1 MDGAIDLSKI
11 DFMKLTFNS
20 PVILSFSALCAIVY
34 LFQAMGVGGNLFVL
48 YPIWDFENPIWY
60 FRTFS
65 HAVGHAN
72 MEHLMGNM
80 AFILLIGPIVEEKY
94 GSKNLIFMMFA
105 TALITGLFHL
115 AFSKAGLMG
124 ASGIVFM
131 LILLVSLVNFKN
143 KEIPLTFILVVLV
156 FLGKEIIGIFSDDN
170 VAHSAHIVGGVVG
183 AFFGFK
189 LAGRRKKSK
198 SSTPLD
204 VLK

>member
-1 MDGAIDLSKI
+1 
-11 DFMKLTFNS
+11 MKLTFNA

-34 LFQAMGVGGNLFVL
+34 LFQSLNIGNQLFVL
-48 YPIWDFENPIWY
+48 FPVWDMDNPVWY

-65 HAVGHAN
+65 HVMGHAS

-94 GSKNLIFMMFA
+94 GSKHLILMMFA

-115 AFSKAGLMG
+115 TFSSVGLMG

-156 FLGKEIIGIFSDDN
+156 FIGKEIIGIFSDDN
-170 VAHSAHIVGGVVG
+170 IAHSAHIVGGLVG

-189 LAGRRKKSK
+189 LGGRSKKTK
-198 SSTPLD
+198 QD
-204 VLK
+204 GIQLKI